1 MTEHVKIF
9 DKADG
14 VHYQMEQ
21 SKQFILDAPI
31 GHEIILVDDDSH
43 KAVCIIEKDFVLLK
57 AGSNEP
63 KYLDIYD
70 LMFKYPVIEQIQN
83 KY

>member
-21 SKQFILDAPI
+21 SKFFILDAPI
-31 GHEIILVDDDSH
+31 GHEIILVDNDDQ
-43 KAVCIIEKDFVLLK
+43 KVVAIVEKDFILLK
-57 AGSNEP
+57 VGNNEP
-63 KYLDIYD
+63 KYLDVYD
-70 LMFKYPVIEQIQN
+70 LMNKYQVIEQIQN